1 MPLAVVTRPAVE
13 PVTVAAA
20 KSHARIATAADDV
33 MVDTLIRTARAQI
46 EAMLGLALINQVWR
60 LLRPW
65 PDNGEILLPLRPAQS
80 VTEVRAVGAAAALPT
95 TAWSLLIEEDGQG
108 CVRIDPS
115 VTAASSVTVTL
126 TAGYGPTAD
135 LVPASLRHAILLLTA
150 HWYDNRD
157 LAKGGVSRLPEEIAS
172 LVAPFRRV
180 RL

>member
-1 MPLAVVTRPAVE
+1 
-13 PVTVAAA
+13 
-20 KSHARIATAADDV
+20 
-33 MVDTLIRTARAQI
+33 MVDYPDPNRARADR
-46 EAMLGLALINQVWR
+46 AMLGLALINQVWR

-126 TAGYGPTAD
+126 TAGYGQLPTSCRPRCATQ
-135 LVPASLRHAILLLTA
+135 S
-150 HWYDNRD
+150 
-157 LAKGGVSRLPEEIAS
+157 
-172 LVAPFRRV
+172 FC
-180 RL
+180 